1 MTIFET
7 ELLIMLE
14 NYAAINIY
22 IFSAMCLI
30 FLLMHRKTMKEI
42 TGEKKEI

>member
-22 IFSAMCLI
+22 IFSAMCLVFI
-30 FLLMHRKTMKEI
+30 LIHRKTMKEI
-42 TGEKKEI
+42 VGEKKQI

>member
-1 MTIFET
+1 MTLFET

-14 NYAAINIY
+14 HYAAINIY

-30 FLLMHRKTMKEI
+30 FILMHRKTMKEI
-42 TGEKKEI
+42 ISEKKEI